1 VNNRLDVEWK
11 EVAVAWFNIVS
22 VASSVKG
29 LWQTTKINILVEIW
43 TRDLSIWSRTADR
56 IAPFGI

>member
-29 LWQTTKINILVEIW
+29 LWQTTKINILVEI
-43 TRDLSIWSRTADR
+43 
-56 IAPFGI
+56 